1 MKTAKKETKAP
12 VKAPKAAAKP
22 KVAFFDFACCEG
34 CQLQIT
40 NFGELLLDVL
50 GAVDVVEFREAIS
63 EKWDG
68 DYDVVFIE
76 GSIGDHHAEERL
88 KKIRA
93 RAKVL
98 IAYGSCAT
106 TGGVNGMKNGFE
118 LDEIRASVYGKDYKL
133 FDSTYTKRVDQVVK
147 VDYYINGCPVY
158 IPELVEVLKHAL
170 RGLPY
175 SVPDNPVCAECKLN
189 ENVCMYERGL
199 ACLGP
204 WTKAGCNAWC
214 VNNGNICY
222 GCRGEVK
229 NPAKN
234 AANDVIAKYNLK
246 PELITKKFEMYN
258 KCKEGVK

>member
-1 MKTAKKETKAP
+1 MKTDTEP
-12 VKAPKAAAKP
+12 VKTAAKP
-22 KVAFFDFACCEG
+22 KVAFFDFASCEG

-40 NFGELLLDVL
+40 NLGEGLLDIL
-50 GAVDVVEFREAIS
+50 GAIDVVEFREAIS

-98 IAYGSCAT
+98 IAYGACAC
-106 TGGVNGMKNGFE
+106 TGGVNGMKNSFE
-118 LDEIRASVYGKDYKL
+118 LDEIRQSVYGKDFKL
-133 FDSTYTKRVDQVVK
+133 FDSTATKAVHQVVK
-147 VDYYINGCPVY
+147 VDYSINGCPIY
-158 IPELVEVLKHAL
+158 APELVEVLKCAL

-175 SVPDNPVCAECKLN
+175 TVPDNPVCSECKLN

-204 WTKAGCNAWC
+204 WTKAGCNSWC

-234 AANDVIAKYNLK
+234 ANDVISKYNLN
-246 PELITKKFEMYN
+246 PELIKNKFDMYN
-258 KCKEGVK
+258 KCKEADTNDDRK